1 MVMKMEILGTE
12 MMPTNRESAKKALG
26 PDDLL
31 NAFKQ
36 NRGNVWQNH
45 LGVLMLSTHVSKRD
59 GEIPVWLFQHDRS
72 LAPIKRTIGDSQKNN
87 RKSKLLLRKDIGPE
101 TVILTADISRLA
113 RGDVSTSFYDFRTPK
128 GRVSF
133 AVLVGCG
140 YKLELSQERA
150 LAVLSKILDCFKGGV
165 H

>member
-1 MVMKMEILGTE
+1 MVMKMEILGTK

-36 NRGNVWQNH
+36 NHGNVWQNH
-45 LGVLMLSTHVSKRD
+45 LSVLMLSTHISKPE
-59 GEIPVWLFQHDRS
+59 GETPVWLFQHERS
-72 LAPIKRTIGDSQKNN
+72 LAPIRRTIGDVQKNI
-87 RKSKLLLRKDIGPE
+87 RQGKLLEEDVGPRSMN
-101 TVILTADISRLA
+101 LTAAISQLA
-113 RGDVSTSFYDFRTPK
+113 LGDVSASFYDFRTPG
-128 GRVSF
+128 GRLSF

-140 YKLELSQERA
+140 YKFEMSQERA
-150 LAVLSKILDCFKGGV
+150 PGVLSEILDCFKGGI